1 MLFLDLTFYIDVL
14 CIVPFYVEL
23 GMRADSAASSA
34 PASLPLGLKLL
45 QLLRLLRVLK
55 VLRHYS
61 GRRVLMYAIAN
72 SWRVLL
78 VPAFAM
84 LMTIFILAGALF
96 LAEESA
102 VEQQSNSTAPT
113 ASDERFRNGWETM
126 WVCFWLV
133 ATLGYDGYLGSGQA
147 AGRLIIAAAI
157 VSGLLF
163 TTMPIT
169 IIGEAFRAAWEKKEL
184 IEVQMKIQE
193 LLIERG
199 LTLSELHPVFA
210 EFDTS
215 GDMQL
220 DWSEFKGA
228 LKKLGVTVPLSKVRA
243 LFTMFD
249 EDETGEVDYMEFCRI
264 LYPNVGMIATA
275 VVDEIEP
282 PPTSL

>member
-1 MLFLDLTFYIDVL
+1 VISCDATL
-14 CIVPFYVEL
+14 
-23 GMRADSAASSA
+23 SAWA
-34 PASLPLGLKLL
+34 
-45 QLLRLLRVLK
+45 Q
-55 VLRHYS
+55 
-61 GRRVLMYAIAN
+61 
-72 SWRVLL
+72 
-78 VPAFAM
+78 PAFAI

-199 LTLSELHPVFA
+199 LTLSELHLVFA

-215 GDMQL
+215 GALRHLAARHSASRALARARAWSAPLVCTRANGSIPHRTGDMQL

-228 LKKLGVTVPLSKVRA
+228 QRRAEEAGCHRATRQGARA
-243 LFTMFD
+243 LHHVRRGRD
-249 EDETGEVDYMEFCRI
+249 GRSRLHGVCG
-264 LYPNVGMIATA
+264 LL
-275 VVDEIEP
+275 EP
-282 PPTSL
+282 RTCGTEHALDASAWRHRSAASSTPTWA